1 MENSKETKITL
12 MVVTITLATMI
23 LLFPAATTIAPL
35 QQAYSLS
42 KYVIDADNPNPTAGD
57 ANGKIYQPLEQEPG
71 NIPKTPTIS
80 SVPCAMDNIE
90 ILESFLSCL
99 GAK

>member
-1 MENSKETKITL
+1 MQITL
-12 MVVTITLATMI
+12 TTLTTTIATMI
-23 LLFPAATTIAPL
+23 LLFAAPITITPL

-42 KYVIDADNPNPTAGD
+42 KYIIGADYQNPAND
-57 ANGKIYQPLEQEPG
+57 DVNGKIYQPLEQEPG

-90 ILESFLSCL
+90 SLESFLSCL